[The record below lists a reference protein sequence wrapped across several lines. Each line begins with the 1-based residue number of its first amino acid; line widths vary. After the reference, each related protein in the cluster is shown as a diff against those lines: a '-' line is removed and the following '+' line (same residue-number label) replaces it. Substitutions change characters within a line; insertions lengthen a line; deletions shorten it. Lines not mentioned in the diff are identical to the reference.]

1 MANSTSVRLTKVRDA
16 IDALMDGGAI
26 QSYTIN
32 GRDLAHY
39 GLDALMRLEKDLLRQ
54 LNSESGERI
63 NYVRF
68 ESPQ

>member
-16 IDALMDGGAI
+16 IDALLDNGAI
-26 QSYTIN
+26 QSYTIA

-39 GLDALMRLEKDLLRQ
+39 SLDALMRLEKDLLRQ
-54 LNSESGERI
+54 LNSESGARI